1 MSDLYQTR
9 LKQLKKPESYSFLTH
24 ILRGIEKEGLRVTS
38 EATIAQTQH
47 PQTLG
52 SALTHSSIT
61 TDYSEALMEF
71 ITPAFQQI
79 DDNIEYLCDL
89 HSFTL
94 GNIKDEYLW
103 PASMP
108 CRLAGD
114 ESIPIAQYG
123 DSHIGKM
130 KYVYRQGLA
139 HRYGRT
145 MQSIAGIHYNFSM
158 PEAFWPYCQ
167 QISQDKG
174 DLQAFKSQRYFDQIR
189 NFRRHSWLLIYLF
202 GASPALDKSFMHKEP
217 HQLKQLSNN
226 TLGLPFATSLRMSDL
241 GYQSKAQASL
251 NISYNTLDSYIKGI
265 VQAIHQRHDD
275 YEKIGVKPNGN
286 YRQLNANILQIEN
299 EYYSEIRP
307 KRVTHSGEKPVEALR
322 KRGVEYVEVR
332 ILDTNPLLPVG
343 IDAEQIRF
351 LDAFMLYC
359 LLSESP
365 ELSLKEY
372 EEIQYNQQQVAL
384 EGRNPSLMLKKND
397 QPIAF
402 ALVAKKL
409 LDDISPIADLF
420 DQAHNAKYVDLSP
433 KKQSSYA
440 HALNAQ
446 RDKVADSE
454 LTPSGIIMQEIVKG
468 NNFAESMLNQA
479 KKHQDYFISRG
490 VSDDINMGLK
500 RLAKESFELQQAI
513 EADDKN
519 SFDDFLNHYNGSYSG
534 ESEPIWDAC

>member
-1 MSDLYQTR
+1 LSDLYQTR

-24 ILRGIEKEGLRVTS
+24 ILRGIEKEGLRVTP

-79 DDNIEYLCDL
+79 DDNIEYLFDL

-94 GNIKDEYLW
+94 ANIKDEYLW

-123 DSHIGKM
+123 ASHIGQM

-158 PEAFWPYCQ
+158 PEEFWSYCQ
-167 QISQDKG
+167 QVSQDKN
-174 DLQAFKSQRYFDQIR
+174 DLQAFKSKRYFDQIR

-202 GASPALDKSFMHKEP
+202 GASPVLDKSFMHKTQ
-217 HQLKQLSNN
+217 HQLKELSDN

-251 NISYNTLDSYIKGI
+251 NISYNTLDSYIKGM
-265 VQAIHQRHDD
+265 VKAVHQRHHD

-307 KRVTHSGEKPVEALR
+307 KRVTRSGEKPVEALR
-322 KRGVEYVEVR
+322 ERGVEYVEVR

-343 IDAEQIRF
+343 IDAQQIRF

-365 ELSLKEY
+365 ELSSKEY

-384 EGRNPSLMLKKND
+384 EGRKPSLMLKQHE

-402 ALVAKKL
+402 GLMAKKL
-409 LDDISPIADLF
+409 LDEISPIADLL
-420 DQAHNAKYVDLSP
+420 DQAHNAAPEALLPTNHTRYADALST
-433 KKQSSYA
+433 Q
-440 HALNAQ
+440 L
-446 RDKVADSE
+446 DKVGDSE
-454 LTPSGIIMQEIVKG
+454 LTPSGIIMREIVKG
-468 NNFAESMLNQA
+468 SNFAETMLNQA
-479 KKHQDYFISRG
+479 KKHQDFFITRG
-490 VSDDINMGLK
+490 LSDEINTGLEL
-500 RLAKESFELQQAI
+500 LAKESFALQQKI
-513 EADDKN
+513 EASDEN
-519 SFDDFLNHYNGSYSG
+519 TFDDFLQHYNASSSG
-534 ESEPIWDAC
+534 